1 MHSTPGLVVPSSMF
15 VKGIFPTNLTFLNT
29 NYRITQAGGIA
40 FRQDRSWTP
49 SLRDSASK
57 SSSPCYCPFEGRKR
71 RVMLQVIFIN
81 SRKEKVPAAQ
91 LEEWTSLCQEP
102 CYTEYPAK
110 LLLLQNCCCCYKI
123 VVVVTKLQYSKK
135 LPVYWGLPHVNSI
148 IIIFL

>member
-1 MHSTPGLVVPSSMF
+1 MPLGRIDPGP
-15 VKGIFPTNLTFLNT
+15 
-29 NYRITQAGGIA
+29 
-40 FRQDRSWTP
+40 P

-57 SSSPCYCPFEGRKR
+57 SPSPCYCPFEVRKR
-71 RVMLQVIFIN
+71 REMLQVIFIN

-135 LPVYWGLPHVNSI
+135 LPVWFTGASLMSTPSSSSFYDNHHQTA
-148 IIIFL
+148 

>member
-1 MHSTPGLVVPSSMF
+1 MPLGRIDPGPS
-15 VKGIFPTNLTFLNT
+15 
-29 NYRITQAGGIA
+29 
-40 FRQDRSWTP
+40 

-57 SSSPCYCPFEGRKR
+57 SPSPCYCPFEGRKR

-123 VVVVTKLQYSKK
+123 VVAVTKLLLLLQNYCCCYKITIFKETAS
-135 LPVYWGLPHVNSI
+135 LVYWGLPHVNSI

>member
-1 MHSTPGLVVPSSMF
+1 MGLPLGRIDPGPS
-15 VKGIFPTNLTFLNT
+15 
-29 NYRITQAGGIA
+29 
-40 FRQDRSWTP
+40 

-57 SSSPCYCPFEGRKR
+57 SPSPCYCPFEGRKR

-110 LLLLQNCCCCYKI
+110 LLLLQSCCCCYKI
-123 VVVVTKLQYSKK
+123 VVAVTKLLLLLQNYNIQRNCQF
-135 LPVYWGLPHVNSI
+135 GLLGPPSCQLHHHHLFMI
-148 IIIFL
+148 IITRQHDVQVYESSSAFDSHSST